1 MEKYQVTI
9 TAETHDI
16 AEFMTLLVR
25 VIFLINTSK
34 VLHYTLQLSQT
45 ALHL

>member
-16 AEFMTLLVR
+16 AEFMTPLVR
-25 VIFLINTSK
+25 VIFLINISK
-34 VLHYTLQLSQT
+34 VLLQLSQT